1 MESMYWKGMV
11 IYNMNDKIHNLIKKF
26 LNKETI
32 SYLIFGILTTI
43 INIVVFWFAERE
55 LAFIMSEDAASLV
68 GNVIA
73 WVISVAF
80 AFVTNKLFVFES
92 KSMAFKVVMAELTG
106 FVIARLLSLAF
117 DEGFMFVAIV
127 LLGMNSLLA
136 KIISNVFVVIINYV
150 LSKFFIFKNK

>member
-1 MESMYWKGMV
+1 
-11 IYNMNDKIHNLIKKF
+11 MNDKINNLIKKF

-32 SYLIFGILTTI
+32 SYLIFGVLTTI

-92 KSMAFKVVMAELTG
+92 KSMAFKVVMAELTS

>member
-1 MESMYWKGMV
+1 
-11 IYNMNDKIHNLIKKF
+11 MNDKINNLIKKF

-32 SYLIFGILTTI
+32 SYLIFGVLTTI

-117 DEGFMFVAIV
+117 DEGFMFFAIV

>member
-1 MESMYWKGMV
+1 MEKLMS
-11 IYNMNDKIHNLIKKF
+11 LTKKF

-43 INIVVFWFAERE
+43 INIIVFWFAERE
-55 LAFIMSEDAASLV
+55 LKLFVSAKPAALTA
-68 GNVIA
+68 NIIA

-92 KSMAFKVVMAELTG
+92 KSIKFDVLMKELVN

-117 DEGFMFVAIV
+117 DEGFMYIAIFFMPSV
-127 LLGMNSLLA
+127 IA

-150 LSKFFIFKNK
+150 LSKFFIFKK

>member
-1 MESMYWKGMV
+1 
-11 IYNMNDKIHNLIKKF
+11 MNDKINNLIKKF

-32 SYLIFGILTTI
+32 SYLIFGVLTTI

-55 LAFIMSEDAASLV
+55 LAFIISEDAASLV

>member
-1 MESMYWKGMV
+1 
-11 IYNMNDKIHNLIKKF
+11 MNDKINNLIKKF

-32 SYLIFGILTTI
+32 SYLIFGVLTTI

-73 WVISVAF
+73 WIISVAF

>member
-1 MESMYWKGMV
+1 
-11 IYNMNDKIHNLIKKF
+11 MNDKINNLIKKF

-32 SYLIFGILTTI
+32 SYLIFGVLTTI

-92 KSMAFKVVMAELTG
+92 KF
-106 FVIARLLSLAF
+106 LLSTTFSIDSGIITFLSEPHANVS
-117 DEGFMFVAIV
+117 E
-127 LLGMNSLLA
+127 SLET
-136 KIISNVFVVIINYV
+136 
-150 LSKFFIFKNK
+150 LSYATA

>member
-1 MESMYWKGMV
+1 
-11 IYNMNDKIHNLIKKF
+11 MNDKINNLIKKF

-32 SYLIFGILTTI
+32 SYLIFGVLTTI

-80 AFVTNKLFVFES
+80 AFVTNKIFFFES

-127 LLGMNSLLA
+127 LLSMNSLLA

>member
-1 MESMYWKGMV
+1 
-11 IYNMNDKIHNLIKKF
+11 MNDKINNLIKKF

-32 SYLIFGILTTI
+32 SYLIFGVLTTI

-92 KSMAFKVVMAELTG
+92 KNMAFKVVMAELTG

>member
-1 MESMYWKGMV
+1 
-11 IYNMNDKIHNLIKKF
+11 MNDKINNLINKF

-32 SYLIFGILTTI
+32 SYLIFGVLTTI
-43 INIVVFWFAERE
+43 INIVVFWLAQRE
-55 LAFIMSEDAASLV
+55 LALVMSEDAASLV

-73 WVISVAF
+73 WVISVAI

>member
-1 MESMYWKGMV
+1 
-11 IYNMNDKIHNLIKKF
+11 MNDKINNLIKKF

-32 SYLIFGILTTI
+32 SYLIFGVLTTI

-127 LLGMNSLLA
+127 LLGMISLLA

>member
-1 MESMYWKGMV
+1 
-11 IYNMNDKIHNLIKKF
+11 MNDKINNLIKKF

-32 SYLIFGILTTI
+32 SYLIFGVLTTI

-117 DEGFMFVAIV
+117 DEGFVFVAIV

>member
-1 MESMYWKGMV
+1 
-11 IYNMNDKIHNLIKKF
+11 MNDKINNLIKKF

-32 SYLIFGILTTI
+32 SYLIFGVLTTI

-55 LAFIMSEDAASLV
+55 LAFIMSKDAASLV

>member
-1 MESMYWKGMV
+1 
-11 IYNMNDKIHNLIKKF
+11 MNDKINNLIKKF

-32 SYLIFGILTTI
+32 SYLIFGVLTTI

-127 LLGMNSLLA
+127 LLGMNSLIA

>member
-1 MESMYWKGMV
+1 
-11 IYNMNDKIHNLIKKF
+11 MNDKINNLIKKF

-32 SYLIFGILTTI
+32 SYLIFGVLTTI

-106 FVIARLLSLAF
+106 FVIARLISLAF

>member
-1 MESMYWKGMV
+1 
-11 IYNMNDKIHNLIKKF
+11 MNDKINNLIKKF

-32 SYLIFGILTTI
+32 SYLIFGVLTTI

-92 KSMAFKVVMAELTG
+92 KSMAFNVVMAELTG

>member
-1 MESMYWKGMV
+1 
-11 IYNMNDKIHNLIKKF
+11 MNDKINNLIKKF

-32 SYLIFGILTTI
+32 SYLIFGVLTTI

-80 AFVTNKLFVFES
+80 AFVTNKLFVFAS
-92 KSMAFKVVMAELTG
+92 KSMAFKVVIAELTG

-117 DEGFMFVAIV
+117 DDGFMFVAIV

>member
-1 MESMYWKGMV
+1 
-11 IYNMNDKIHNLIKKF
+11 MNDKINNLIKKF

-32 SYLIFGILTTI
+32 SYLIFGVLTTI

-55 LAFIMSEDAASLV
+55 LALIMSEDAASLV

>member
-1 MESMYWKGMV
+1 
-11 IYNMNDKIHNLIKKF
+11 MNDKINNLIKKF

-32 SYLIFGILTTI
+32 SYLIFGVLTTI

-80 AFVTNKLFVFES
+80 AFVTNKLFVFDS

>member
-1 MESMYWKGMV
+1 
-11 IYNMNDKIHNLIKKF
+11 MNDKINNLIKKF

-32 SYLIFGILTTI
+32 SYLIFGVLTTI

-127 LLGMNSLLA
+127 LLGMNSLLE

>member
-1 MESMYWKGMV
+1 
-11 IYNMNDKIHNLIKKF
+11 MNDKINNLIKKF

-32 SYLIFGILTTI
+32 SYLIFGVLTTI

>member
-1 MESMYWKGMV
+1 
-11 IYNMNDKIHNLIKKF
+11 MNDKINNLIKKF

-32 SYLIFGILTTI
+32 SYIIFGVLTTI

>member
-1 MESMYWKGMV
+1 
-11 IYNMNDKIHNLIKKF
+11 MNDKINNLIKKF

-32 SYLIFGILTTI
+32 SYLIFGVLTTI

-136 KIISNVFVVIINYV
+136 KIIINVFVVIINYV

>member
-1 MESMYWKGMV
+1 
-11 IYNMNDKIHNLIKKF
+11 MNDKINNLIKKF

-32 SYLIFGILTTI
+32 SYLIFGVLTTI

-92 KSMAFKVVMAELTG
+92 KSMSFKVVMAELTG

>member
-1 MESMYWKGMV
+1 
-11 IYNMNDKIHNLIKKF
+11 MNDKINNLIKKF

-32 SYLIFGILTTI
+32 SYLIFGVLTTI
-43 INIVVFWFAERE
+43 INIVVFWLAQRE
-55 LAFIMSEDAASLV
+55 LSLVMSEDAASLV

-73 WVISVAF
+73 WIISVAF
-80 AFVTNKLFVFES
+80 AFVTNKLYVFES
-92 KSMAFKVVMAELTG
+92 KSMAFKVVIAELTG

-127 LLGMNSLLA
+127 LLSMNSLLA

>member
-1 MESMYWKGMV
+1 
-11 IYNMNDKIHNLIKKF
+11 MNDKINNLIKKF

-32 SYLIFGILTTI
+32 SYLIFGVLTTI

-55 LAFIMSEDAASLV
+55 LAFIMSEDSASLV

>member
-11 IYNMNDKIHNLIKKF
+11 IYNMNDKISNLIKKF

-32 SYLIFGILTTI
+32 SYLIFGVLTTI
-43 INIVVFWFAERE
+43 INIVVFWLAERE